1 MNSDFR
7 NMRLKKGGRLLEDL
21 PYKDISADIPQVSVL
36 GFLCLP
42 NSAVVNYANDKTNDV
57 LIIKFNIWEKY
68 QVKHQVKPSF
78 VLNNVE
84 ITAQTLLKQF
94 KVNKTKVCLVKYH
107 INNLILIHNV
117 RENGQITV

>member
-7 NMRLKKGGRLLEDL
+7 NMRLKRGGRLLEDL

-36 GFLCLP
+36 DFLCLP
-42 NSAVVNYANDKTNDV
+42 NCAVVNYAYDKTNDV
-57 LIIKFNIWEKY
+57 LIIKFNIWGKY
-68 QVKHQVKPSF
+68 QVKHQLKPYF

-117 RENGQITV
+117 REDGQITV

>member
-36 GFLCLP
+36 DFLCLP
-42 NSAVVNYANDKTNDV
+42 NCAVVNYAYDKTNDV
-57 LIIKFNIWEKY
+57 LIIKFNIRGKY
-68 QVKHQVKPSF
+68 QVKHQLKPSF